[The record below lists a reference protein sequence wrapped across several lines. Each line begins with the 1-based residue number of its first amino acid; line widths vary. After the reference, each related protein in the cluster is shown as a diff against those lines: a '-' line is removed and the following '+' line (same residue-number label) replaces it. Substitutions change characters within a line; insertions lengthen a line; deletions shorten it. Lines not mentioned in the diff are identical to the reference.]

1 MTIHYH
7 IKRHMAVLAATG
19 TAPGMPSMDTGVF
32 SVKKRSNPVDFS
44 AADGNTTY
52 PNDVIMDGVHP
63 VLPFIIISPLDTG
76 FSLHCLDVTPFV
88 FSDDVVLVECA
99 AL

>member
-7 IKRHMAVLAATG
+7 VKRHMDSLAITG
-19 TAPGMPSMDTGVF
+19 TAPGMSSISISVF

-44 AADGNTTY
+44 AVDGNTTY

-63 VLPFIIISPLDTG
+63 VLHSIIISPLDTG
-76 FSLHCLDVTPFV
+76 FGLY
-88 FSDDVVLVECA
+88 
-99 AL
+99 